1 MDFSGYSSQVLE
13 WIEGVQ
19 KNRGIDATATLRL
32 CENIKEYAK
41 KQDDEQLLGYAY
53 YYSGETFY
61 TLNNVDQLFKNISCS
76 LSYLEHSKQHGL
88 LARAY
93 NILAIT
99 SMNRGNA
106 PLAMDYY
113 LHALIYCNKYNL
125 YETGIIIN
133 INIGTLYSN
142 FGEYTQSLHYLDRA
156 YAILRDN
163 ADIFGYY
170 SYLMNIYMGMA
181 NCFLHRDLLEK
192 AQDYVFRVEQECMEH
207 MDEVERIMFSCF
219 KGRLYHLLGKTNLR
233 DECIAKIHQTINPTM
248 PILDIFDDLYE
259 YCEMLFVIGND
270 DELWELLDT
279 LENMAKQA
287 KIINMQKRLLMLKI
301 RYYKQREKSAEYL
314 QAAGLFFELSELLE
328 KENRYMVTSVLN
340 MRDTLEE
347 TQASRRKV
355 EAENQILLAQ
365 SQTDALTG
373 LANRYRLNEYAEDAF
388 ARALERGTALAV
400 EILDI
405 DYFKQYND
413 NYGHQAG
420 DLCLRR
426 IAETLHKMEE
436 AGSIFAARYG
446 GDEFIIIYED
456 FSKEEVTQLA
466 EKLKQN
472 IMDLKL
478 EHKFSLAL
486 PIVTIS
492 QGVCWDVPQKENK
505 VWDFLHAADTMLYNV
520 KRKSRNSVCVG
531 YCKEE

>member
-1 MDFSGYSSQVLE
+1 MDFNGYSSQVLE

-19 KNRGIDATATLRL
+19 KNRGIDAQTTLRL

-61 TLNNVDQLFKNISCS
+61 TLNNVDRLFKNISCS
-76 LSYLEHSKQHGL
+76 LPYLEHSKQHGL

-142 FGEYTQSLHYLDRA
+142 FGEYAQSAHYLDRA
-156 YAILRDN
+156 YAILMENRDL
-163 ADIFGYY
+163 FGYY
-170 SYLMNIYMGMA
+170 SYLMNIYVGMA
-181 NCFLHRDLLEK
+181 NCFLHRNLLEK
-192 AQDYVFRVEQECMEH
+192 AQDYVFKVQQECLVH
-207 MDEVERIMFSCF
+207 MDEIEKITFTCFSA
-219 KGRLYHLLGKTNLR
+219 RLYHLLGKTSLR
-233 DECIAKIHQTINPTM
+233 DECIGLIRSSVNEKM

-259 YCEMLFVIGND
+259 YCEMLFTIGND
-270 DELWELLDT
+270 EALWELLSA

-287 KIINMQKRLLMLKI
+287 KIINMQKRLLILKI
-301 RYYKQREKSAEYL
+301 RYYKQKEKSAEYL
-314 QAAGLFFELSELLE
+314 QATGLFFELSELLE

-347 TQASRRKV
+347 TQATRRKI

-373 LANRYRLNEYAEDAF
+373 LANRYRLNGYAEDAF
-388 ARALERGTALAV
+388 ARAREQGTALAV

-420 DLCLRR
+420 DMCLRR
-426 IAETLHKMEE
+426 ISDTLREMERP
-436 AGSIFAARYG
+436 GSIFAARYG

-466 EKLKQN
+466 EQLKKK
-472 IMDLKL
+472 IMGLQL

-492 QGVCWDVPQKENK
+492 QGVCWGVPQKENK
-505 VWDFLHAADTMLYNV
+505 AWDFLHAADTMLYKV
-520 KRKSRNSVCVG
+520 KKRSRNSVCVG
-531 YCKEE
+531 YCMEE

>member
-1 MDFSGYSSQVLE
+1 MDFNGYSSQVLE

-19 KNRGIDATATLRL
+19 RNRGIDAHATLKL

-41 KQDDEQLLGYAY
+41 KQEDEQLLGYAY

-99 SMNRGNA
+99 SMSRGNA

-142 FGEYTQSLHYLDRA
+142 FGEYTQSLQYLDRA

-163 ADIFGYY
+163 GNLFGYH
-170 SYLMNIYMGMA
+170 SYLMSIYTGKA
-181 NCFLHRDLLEK
+181 NCFLHRNLLEK
-192 AQDYVFRVEQECMEH
+192 AQDYVNKVQEECLVH
-207 MDEVERIMFSCF
+207 MNEIEKIMFTCF
-219 KGRLYHLLGKTNLR
+219 KGRLYHLLGKTKLR
-233 DECIAKIHQTINPTM
+233 DACIEEIRRLVSNHM

-259 YCEMLFVIGND
+259 YCEMLFAIGND
-270 DELWELLDT
+270 EALWELLNT
-279 LENMAKQA
+279 LEHMAKQA
-287 KIINMQKRLLMLKI
+287 KIINMQKRLLILKI
-301 RYYKQREKSAEYL
+301 RYYKQKEKSAEYL

-328 KENRYMVTSVLN
+328 KENCYMVTSVLN

-347 TQASRRKV
+347 TQATRRKV

-373 LANRYRLNEYAEDAF
+373 LANRYRLNGYAEDAF
-388 ARALERGTALAV
+388 ARALDRGTALAV

-420 DLCLRR
+420 DLCLRK
-426 IAETLHKMEE
+426 IAETLHNMERP
-436 AGSIFAARYG
+436 GSVFAARYG
-446 GDEFIIIYED
+446 GDEFILIYED
-456 FSKEEVTQLA
+456 CTKEEVTQLA
-466 EKLKQN
+466 EGLKKR
-472 IMDLKL
+472 IMDLQL

-505 VWDFLHAADTMLYNV
+505 VWDFLHAADTMLYKV
-520 KRKSRNSVCVG
+520 KKRSRNSVCVG
-531 YCKEE
+531 YCTEE